1 MGNGVVWWELESPD
15 PAGSQEFYGQLF
27 GWTFRRAFDE
37 PGSELGRDYWIVE
50 RDGQG
55 IGGLQ
60 PTLPDAAAPQA
71 GVRLY
76 VEVSDLEATI
86 ESAARLGA
94 TVERQ
99 RVFLGSDDF
108 WFANVRDPQGI
119 SLGLWTAQPPAGPVT
134 KPA

>member
-1 MGNGVVWWELESPD
+1 MGAHNVVWWELESPN

-27 GWTFRRAFDE
+27 GWTFHRAFDE

-50 RDGQG
+50 HNGRG

-60 PTLPDAAAPQA
+60 AALPDAATPQA

-76 VEVSDLEATI
+76 VEVSNLEATL
-86 ESAARLGA
+86 EHAARLGA
-94 TVERQ
+94 TVERA

-108 WFANVRDPQGI
+108 WFANVRDPQGM
-119 SLGLWTAQPPAGPVT
+119 SFGLWTANPR
-134 KPA
+134 KDS

>member
-1 MGNGVVWWELESPD
+1 MHSVVWWELETAD

-37 PGSELGRDYWIVE
+37 PGSELGRDYWLVLH
-50 RDGQG
+50 DGRG

-60 PTLPDAAAPQA
+60 AALPGAAAPQV

-76 VEVSDLEATI
+76 VEVPDLEGVLERAK
-86 ESAARLGA
+86 SLGA
-94 TVERQ
+94 TVERE

-119 SLGLWTAQPPAGPVT
+119 SLGLWTAQPR
-134 KPA
+134 KDS